1 MGGATAPKAVSVP
14 MPFAAAIVC
23 GALSRCI
30 ARPLLVLKALRRRRR
45 SRSLAVPGGRVVL
58 GSVPTEPL
66 EEPDERGLYAAQL
79 LQMRAGH
86 AAQDALGLG
95 RERQQRAPAVAL
107 VREAHEE
114 PLLGQAVGELA
125 RAVVRDQELARQLA
139 HRHPVAARV
148 ALDGEQ
154 RLVLLR
160 GQPRR
165 LGDPLAEREEPPQL
179 APEGGEQLVVGL
191 PQAHRARPVV
201 FRTGYLARACMIR
214 ASTRRDWEFHRI
226 TIYLLVQDAAGIG
239 GRHPPRSADRR

>member
-79 LQMRAGH
+79 FQMRAGH
-86 AAQDALGLG
+86 AAEDGLGFG

-114 PLLGQAVGELA
+114 PLLGQAGGRLA
-125 RAVVRDQELARQLA
+125 RAVVRGQGPR
-139 HRHPVAARV
+139 RPVAPPAPV
-148 ALDGEQ
+148 PGPADPSGEQ
-154 RLVLLR
+154 RPVS
-160 GQPRR
+160 
-165 LGDPLAEREEPPQL
+165 A
-179 APEGGEQLVVGL
+179 GG
-191 PQAHRARPVV
+191 
-201 FRTGYLARACMIR
+201 
-214 ASTRRDWEFHRI
+214 
-226 TIYLLVQDAAGIG
+226 
-239 GRHPPRSADRR
+239 